1 MARTTGSGDDKHRQA
16 RRPDERAASPGR
28 DPQRQEA
35 GRKRLQADAATD
47 QPMPKPEDRDDEF
60 PER

>member
-1 MARTTGSGDDKHRQA
+1 MARTTGSGDERRQA
-16 RRPDERAASPGR
+16 RRPDERAASPGG
-28 DPQRQEA
+28 DPQRLES

-47 QPMPKPEDRDDEF
+47 PPMPKPEDRDDEF